1 VLGNQ
6 AGFGPLVIVS

>member
-1 VLGNQ
+1 VSGNQ